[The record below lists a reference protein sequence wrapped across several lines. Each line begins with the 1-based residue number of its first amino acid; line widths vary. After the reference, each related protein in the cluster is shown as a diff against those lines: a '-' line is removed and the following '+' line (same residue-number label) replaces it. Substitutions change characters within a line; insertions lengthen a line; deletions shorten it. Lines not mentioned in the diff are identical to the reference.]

1 MFYLLLTSLVWAF
14 SYGLIKGELA
24 GLDPTAVATLRLI
37 GATLVFWPFLCLAKI
52 PRRHAWRL
60 ALIGAV
66 QFGVMYVLYLG
77 AFAHLA
83 AHEVVFFTIF
93 TPVYVALLDGAVE
106 RRWAARHL
114 GAAVLAFVGAGVIL
128 WQQPPGRH
136 LATGFLLMQASNLC
150 FAAGQLAWRRE
161 RARLAD
167 VTEKEMFGLLYAG
180 AVAAALVASL
190 FTTNWLAFRPD
201 WRQVRVI
208 AYLGLVAS
216 GLGFFWW
223 NLGAIRVNAGTLA
236 VMNNAKIPVGIAVSL
251 FFFGENSDLT
261 RLLLSGACMVAAV
274 GLAEN
279 WFAPKPTPKSSN
291 H

>member
-24 GLDPTAVATLRLI
+24 GLDSTAVATLRLV
-37 GATLVFWPFLCLAKI
+37 GAALVFWPFLRVGKI
-52 PRRHAWRL
+52 PRRPAWRL
-60 ALIGAV
+60 TVIGAV
-66 QFGVMYVLYLG
+66 QFGVMYVLYLR

-83 AHEVVFFTIF
+83 AHEVVLFTIF
-93 TPVYVALLDGAVE
+93 APVYVALLDGAVE
-106 RRWAARHL
+106 RRWSARHL
-114 GAAVLAFVGAGVIL
+114 GAAALAFVGAGIIL
-128 WQQPPGRH
+128 WQQPGRH

-161 RARLAD
+161 RARLAH
-167 VTEKEMFGLLYAG
+167 VGVREMFGLLYAG
-180 AVAAALVASL
+180 AVAAALIASL
-190 FTTNWLAFRPD
+190 FTTDWLAFRPD
-201 WRQVRVI
+201 WTQVGVI
-208 AYLGLVAS
+208 VYLGLVAS

-223 NLGAIRVNAGTLA
+223 NLGATRVNAGTLA

-251 FFFGENSDLT
+251 FFFGENADLT

-279 WFAPKPTPKSSN
+279 WFQRPTSS
-291 H
+291 